1 MEANT
6 KPEECMVN
14 FRLTADEQKQF
25 SECYLEGLSQGH
37 TIESAALLALVFV
50 EKDNVPPPD

>member
-14 FRLTADEQKQF
+14 FRLTAEEQKQF

-50 EKDNVPPPD
+50 QKDGVFRPE